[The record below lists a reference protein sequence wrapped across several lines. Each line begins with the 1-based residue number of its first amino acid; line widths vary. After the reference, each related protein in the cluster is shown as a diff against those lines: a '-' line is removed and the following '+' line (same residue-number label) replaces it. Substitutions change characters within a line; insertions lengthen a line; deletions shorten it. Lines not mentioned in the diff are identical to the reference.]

1 MHRLIIFLTTAFFPV
16 IGCAASPANRPLE
29 TLFKGA
35 QFVVVGKVVT
45 VSASCDPS
53 KPYCIPIY
61 FISLDQSSA
70 KELKLPNNPRNQY
83 EKICSNVPLEIGS
96 TYTLFIEAP
105 TKFNTAG
112 SDGCDL
118 AIDFD
123 GVFEKIG
130 SYVYRVGSPDAKI
143 IVNFEGAKYLT
154 SAIVEPEF
162 EHAISSLSKA
172 P

>member
-1 MHRLIIFLTTAFFPV
+1 MHRLIIFLTMAVFPIV
-16 IGCAASPANRPLE
+16 GCAASPANRPLE

-35 QFVVVGKVVT
+35 QVVVVGKVVR
-45 VSASCDPS
+45 VSASCDPG

-61 FISLDQSSA
+61 LISLDQASI
-70 KELKLPNNPRNQY
+70 KELKVPNRPRSQY
-83 EKICSNVPLEIGS
+83 EAICSNIPLEIGS

-112 SDGCDL
+112 SNECGL

-130 SYVYRVGSPDAKI
+130 SYDYRVGSPDAKI

-154 SAIVEPEF
+154 NAIVEPEF
-162 EHAISSLSKA
+162 EHTISSLSQA